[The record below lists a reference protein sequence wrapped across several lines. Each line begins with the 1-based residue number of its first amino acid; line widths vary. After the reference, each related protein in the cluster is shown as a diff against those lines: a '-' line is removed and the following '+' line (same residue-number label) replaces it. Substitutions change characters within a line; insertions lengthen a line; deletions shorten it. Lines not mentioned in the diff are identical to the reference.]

1 MGMYGGVLSIT
12 LRTSRHWPPVAS
24 RRPPAILQFKRRDSL
39 TKINSGSG
47 SVQTPVTGSQAT
59 LRMSLSNSGV
69 VEEGIFLGA
78 EGVCTRLVSHQSRE
92 VQVMRMTM
100 IVIDIDKTSETVP
113 NRKDRL
119 VISDYATLLIKVGRA
134 LAKPGQSRTEGPME

>member
-1 MGMYGGVLSIT
+1 M
-12 LRTSRHWPPVAS
+12 
-24 RRPPAILQFKRRDSL
+24 
-39 TKINSGSG
+39 
-47 SVQTPVTGSQAT
+47 
-59 LRMSLSNSGV
+59 
-69 VEEGIFLGA
+69 GA